1 MNHTI
6 EVRETYI
13 YIRVSGQISLKSQF
27 GWQEIKSAL
36 ADAVDSVRKNNIFKL
51 LVDCR
56 DISGRFSIMDRFLL
70 AAFFVKENSKFM
82 ATKLHPLRVTF
93 VLNKSIMDPW
103 KFGETVARNRGLF
116 GLVTDD
122 IQEALQWLD
131 IDDSSK

>member
-93 VLNKSIMDPW
+93 VLNKSIIDPW